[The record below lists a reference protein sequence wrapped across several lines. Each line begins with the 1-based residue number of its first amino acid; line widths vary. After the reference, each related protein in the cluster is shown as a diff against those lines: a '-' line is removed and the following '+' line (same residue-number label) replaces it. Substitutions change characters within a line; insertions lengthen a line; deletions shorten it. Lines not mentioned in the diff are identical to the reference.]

1 MLKGKDV
8 PTKFWEEV
16 VNRTCC
22 ISKRVYLKLGTHKT
36 PYEIWKGKKHNL
48 KHLREFGSSCN
59 MLNDKEQRGKF
70 YAKRDEGF
78 FWDIAQIVVC
88 SGFTTKGP
96 KRRWNQS
103 LYELMITFL

>member
-8 PTKFWEEV
+8 PTKLWEEV

-22 ISKRVYLKLGTHKT
+22 ISKRVYLKLGTHRT
-36 PYEIWKGKKHNL
+36 PYEIWKGKKPNL

-59 MLNDKEQRGKF
+59 MLNDKEPRGKF

-78 FWDIAQIVVC
+78 FLGYCTNSSVYRVYN
-88 SGFTTKGP
+88 
-96 KRRWNQS
+96 KRAKTVMESINV
-103 LYELMITFL
+103 